1 MAKQEIVRVKLLR
14 GVRIAGEGFAAG
26 HVLEVEESLATMLVG
41 YGKAMKTDAPL
52 GPPTAP
58 KQETKQEFKK

>member
-1 MAKQEIVRVKLLR
+1 MAKQEVVRVKLLR

-41 YGKAMKTDAPL
+41 YGKAMKTDAPI
-52 GPPTAP
+52 GPPAP
-58 KQETKQEFKK
+58 KQEGKK

>member
-26 HVLEVEESLATMLVG
+26 HVLDVEESLATMLVG
-41 YGKAMKTDAPL
+41 YGKATKTDSPL
-52 GPPTAP
+52 GAPPTAKAP
-58 KQETKQEFKK
+58 KQEIKK